1 MADLSIREILEQV
14 GRGQIRIPA
23 FQRGFVWEPERVAY
37 LMDSIYKRFP
47 FGSLLFWRTREVL
60 KYDRSLGPFKL
71 PDPKADYP
79 IDYVLDGQQR
89 VTSIYGVFQSDLPP
103 PEPEDNWLPIY
114 FDLSAQ
120 PNAQESQFVAIPPDK
135 ADLEK
140 HFPLSTLFNT
150 VEYRKANANR
160 KDEIIERIDRMQE
173 IFKEAKIP
181 VQTSETEDRATVAI
195 IFERVNRQ
203 GVKLDTL
210 QLLSA
215 WTWSE
220 EFQLHDQFQELADEL
235 TPFGFA
241 DIGDDTNLLLR
252 CCSAILK
259 GDASPQA
266 LMSLNGAD
274 VRRDFE
280 KVTNGV
286 KYAVDYL
293 RSNYLAEKLDNL
305 PFTTLLV
312 PLSVFF
318 AVPGTKQARCTDAQ
332 RKRIDRWFWRS
343 SFSKR
348 YSSAVLRN
356 LNTDIAEMRHLRD
369 SGDSNLGEVSADISA
384 DYFKTNIFKI
394 GSVNTKT
401 FILLLASR
409 RPRSFI
415 SGQPIDLANTLKV
428 ANRTEFHHL
437 MPRACLKA
445 NYKGDLSDS
454 VLANFA
460 FLSRTDNNE
469 IGGVEPSAYRK
480 KMPEDVGPILESAVA
495 SETLFTDDY
504 ERFVGERADRL
515 LELAKVLCD

>member
-1 MADLSIREILEQV
+1 
-14 GRGQIRIPA
+14 
-23 FQRGFVWEPERVAY
+23 
-37 LMDSIYKRFP
+37 
-47 FGSLLFWRTREVL
+47 
-60 KYDRSLGPFKL
+60 
-71 PDPKADYP
+71 
-79 IDYVLDGQQR
+79 
-89 VTSIYGVFQSDLPP
+89 
-103 PEPEDNWLPIY
+103 
-114 FDLSAQ
+114 
-120 PNAQESQFVAIPPDK
+120 
-135 ADLEK
+135 
-140 HFPLSTLFNT
+140 
-150 VEYRKANANR
+150 
-160 KDEIIERIDRMQE
+160 MQE

-220 EFQLHDQFQELADEL
+220 EFQLQDQFQELADEL

-241 DIGDDTNLLLR
+241 DLGDDTNLLLR

-259 GDASPQA
+259 EDASPQA

-293 RSNYLAEKLDNL
+293 RSNYHAEKLDNL

-318 AVPGTKQARCTDAQ
+318 VVLGTKQAQYTDAQ

-356 LNTDIAEMRHLRD
+356 LNTDIAEMRHLRE
-369 SGDSNLGEVSADISA
+369 SGDSNLGEFSADLSA
-384 DYFKTNIFKI
+384 DYFRTNVFGL

-401 FILLLASR
+401 FILLLASK

-415 SGQPIDLANTLKV
+415 SGQPIDLANTLKA

-437 MPRACLKA
+437 MPRAFLRA
-445 NYKGDLSDS
+445 DYKGDLSDS
-454 VLANFA
+454 VLANFV
-460 FLSRTDNNE
+460 FLSRSDNNE
-469 IGGVEPSAYRK
+469 IGGARPSMYRA
-480 KMPEDVGPILESAVA
+480 KMPKDVGPILESAVG
-495 SETLFTDDY
+495 SETLFTDEY
-504 ERFVGERADRL
+504 ERFIEERAGRL
-515 LELAKVLCD
+515 LEVAKALCD